1 MFSSQVHPQTE
12 LHHKKSQERSKISS
26 FTSKS
31 TDLFHFLLR
40 NHYKK
45 IEILKKMKIKMN
57 SRFYFM
63 ILRQFNMI

>member
-45 IEILKKMKIKMN
+45 IEILQKNENKN
-57 SRFYFM
+57 E
-63 ILRQFNMI
+63 